1 MSFIIGVLLINR
13 KISADAA
20 AKYFK
25 TATDVL
31 RLAVALSEGD
41 VSLASS
47 VRFKKFNRAE
57 RRFLLGLLEQCG
69 NITEDMLR
77 YKNVGFV

>member
-1 MSFIIGVLLINR
+1 MPLQSI
-13 KISADAA
+13 
-20 AKYFK
+20 FK

-77 YKNVGFV
+77 YKNVGSV